1 MEHKGTIL
9 IETERLFLR
18 QFVIDDAPA
27 VYRNWTS
34 DNDVTEFLRWQTHK
48 DISETKEVLHKWI
61 DSYNDLDFYQWA
73 ITLKGGN
80 NEPIGTISV
89 VGINEILSSVHIGYC
104 IGKKYWNMGITSEA
118 LLALIPYFFDDVKA
132 NRIESQHDPNNPN
145 SGRVM
150 LKCGLNYEGTLKQ
163 ADYSNRGIVDACV
176 YALTADDYN
185 NKQ

>member
-1 MEHKGTIL
+1 
-9 IETERLFLR
+9 
-18 QFVIDDAPA
+18 
-27 VYRNWTS
+27 
-34 DNDVTEFLRWQTHK
+34 
-48 DISETKEVLHKWI
+48 
-61 DSYNDLDFYQWA
+61 
-73 ITLKGGN
+73 
-80 NEPIGTISV
+80 
-89 VGINEILSSVHIGYC
+89 
-104 IGKKYWNMGITSEA
+104 MGITSEA